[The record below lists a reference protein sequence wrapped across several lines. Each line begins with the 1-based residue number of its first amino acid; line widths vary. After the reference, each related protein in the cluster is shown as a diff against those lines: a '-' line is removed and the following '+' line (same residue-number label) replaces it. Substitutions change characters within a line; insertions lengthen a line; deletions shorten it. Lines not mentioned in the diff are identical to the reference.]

1 MSQTTT
7 IILADDHSLVRDG
20 IRALLESESDLE
32 VIGEVSNGK
41 EALAM
46 VAEKK
51 PDLLIIDIRMPE
63 MNGIDAVK
71 EINKKG
77 IPVKSIIL
85 SMHDSEEYILQ
96 SVSAG
101 ASGYLLKD
109 TGKSE
114 FIKAIH
120 TVRDGGKYYS
130 GDISNVL
137 VNNLLNPSKESAGTP
152 QKGVA
157 GNNPFD
163 LTNKELKVLELVLSG
178 LTNKQISEKLQNSKR
193 TIETHRFNLMRKM
206 EVKNLMDLSKKARS
220 HNLV

>member
-51 PDLLIIDIRMPE
+51 PHLLIIDIRMPE